1 MVASAVSHT
10 IDRSTVS
17 PGFAQSTDPPSG
29 TELAPKLLIEGVIG
43 AGDVVALLVVGAVV
57 EAVVDLPLEDVV
69 FRDGV
74 VFPAVVFVG
83 AVAVP
88 VLTGGVREPVDAAPP
103 PVFEELVL
111 LFVAMR

>member
-17 PGFAQSTDPPSG
+17 PGVAQSTDPPSG

-43 AGDVVALLVVGAVV
+43 AGDVVDLLVVGAVV

-83 AVAVP
+83 AVAV
-88 VLTGGVREPVDAAPP
+88 LIGGVREPVDAAPP
-103 PVFEELVL
+103 PAFEELVL